1 VLAGDI
7 TASDSPTDAC
17 VIRVDSIGELVWNRT
32 IGGSDVDSAAFIT
45 PAKDDGYLV
54 CGFTFSF
61 GEGQRDFW
69 MFSIDDD
76 GNVGSSCTYGDSA
89 FQEAYAVI
97 DAGNGEAVLFGWTD
111 PIGETDLVGKATYEF
126 YIVKLNF
133 MSSGPS
139 IVTITLSVT
148 IFALLV
154 AALVLMLKIRKNKN

>member
-1 VLAGDI
+1 
-7 TASDSPTDAC
+7 
-17 VIRVDSIGELVWNRT
+17 LVWNRT
-32 IGGSDVDSAAFIT
+32 IGGSDADSAAFIT
-45 PAKDDGYLV
+45 HAKDDGYLV

-76 GNVGSSCTYGDSA
+76 GNAGSSCTYGDSA

-111 PIGETDLVGKATYEF
+111 PIGETDLAGKATYEF

-133 MSSGPS
+133 LSNGPS
-139 IVTITLSVT
+139 IITIVLSVT
-148 IFALLV
+148 IFTLLV
-154 AALVLMLKIRKNKN
+154 AALMLMLKLRRNKN